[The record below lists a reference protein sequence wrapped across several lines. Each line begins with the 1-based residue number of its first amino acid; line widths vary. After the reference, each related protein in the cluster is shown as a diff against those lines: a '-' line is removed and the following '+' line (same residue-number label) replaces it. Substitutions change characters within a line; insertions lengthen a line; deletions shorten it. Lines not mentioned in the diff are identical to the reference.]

1 MKTPVTKKTPATT
14 PAAAPFVGLTQQV
27 TLLCTE
33 PTQPT
38 SALPTLPPSG
48 AVQHTTQYHLF
59 SLLDANRP
67 LNQGHVQKLVE
78 QIRQNNLLHIRPLD
92 VTPEL
97 EVIDGQHR
105 LAAAKELGLPVYY
118 RITQQLTEAD
128 IASLNTA
135 SKNWLGVDYLHYW
148 TEKGQPAYVALT
160 DFRQR
165 HPRISFSNAKMMVSG
180 STNNRAA
187 DFRAG
192 TWQAGQLEKAEQV
205 AGLIE
210 RIAAETPF
218 KQAADTRFVAAVY
231 HCAANVA
238 GFKPEHFMGR
248 ILRQPRAL
256 VPCATHKQYLELFQ
270 EIYNYNTTQ
279 EHRVRFF

>member
-1 MKTPVTKKTPATT
+1 MNAV
-14 PAAAPFVGLTQQV
+14 LTASPQLVDLAQQV
-27 TLLCTE
+27 NHFCAD
-33 PTQPT
+33 TQPA
-38 SALPTLPPSG
+38 SLLPTLLPTG
-48 AVQHTTQYHLF
+48 AVQQTSKYHLF

-67 LNQGHVQKLVE
+67 VNEGHVQKLVQ
-78 QIRQNNLLHIRPLD
+78 QIQQNNLLHIRPID

-105 LAAAKELGLPVYY
+105 LAAAKELGLPIYY
-118 RITQQLTEAD
+118 RITEQLTEAD

-135 SKNWLGVDYLHYW
+135 NKNWLGTDYLHFW
-148 TEKGQPAYVALT
+148 TEKGKPAYQALT
-160 DFRQR
+160 AFRQR

-187 DFRAG
+187 DFRDG

-205 AGLIE
+205 AQLIE
-210 RIAAETPF
+210 RIASETPF

-231 HCAANVA
+231 HCAANVD
-238 GFKPEHFMGR
+238 GFKSEQFMHKV
-248 ILRQPRAL
+248 LKQPRSL

-270 EIYNYNTTQ
+270 EIYNYNTVQ
-279 EHRVRFF
+279 ENRVRFF